1 MEQIQSTEWINVNR
15 IIFSYVCCYS
25 KCRWVSEISSW
36 WVLMDT
42 LRFSCYHSLR
52 WRVASSERFMGYFC
66 SEFLEFYATLN
77 TFISLGGKVQIR
89 NERKNWN
96 ATETYKF
103 RFCFSSSKRASFFW
117 IGHNSFLF
125 EFRLPNR
132 RQRST
137 TIWLTDCNIT
147 GALCR
152 ARARAHRT

>member
-42 LRFSCYHSLR
+42 LRFSCYHSLWWRVLRSLR

-103 RFCFSSSKRASFFW
+103 RFCFSSSKRARFSELATTRFCLNFDCL
-117 IGHNSFLF
+117 IGDNDQQPFDS
-125 EFRLPNR
+125 
-132 RQRST
+132 Q
-137 TIWLTDCNIT
+137 IVI
-147 GALCR
+147 
-152 ARARAHRT
+152 